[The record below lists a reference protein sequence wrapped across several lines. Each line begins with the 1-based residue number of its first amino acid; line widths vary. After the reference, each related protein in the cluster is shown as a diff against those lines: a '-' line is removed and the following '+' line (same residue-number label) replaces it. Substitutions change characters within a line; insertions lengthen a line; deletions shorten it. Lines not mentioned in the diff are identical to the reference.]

1 MDNASKALIMA
12 GGVLI
17 GLLIISALV
26 LMFSN
31 LSAYQTTNIE
41 STRDSQIVEFNNK
54 YESYNKKN
62 LRGSELYSLLNMVVD
77 YNRRQTTAGVQ
88 QDDGTGWADKGQS
101 VAFEPMKITFTIND
115 KTKFS
120 ADTSGNKLITEPSYT
135 IGGNENTFEKEIKQK
150 IDKLEDYYGKDSL
163 TNLSSNLTRIFIDSN
178 SSTEQ
183 AEAVNKFNSISK
195 KVKARKFDDIAKGS
209 TYRKDVYTY
218 YEYVQFKRA
227 RFNCTGTSYNKNT
240 GRIIELDFE
249 FTGKFN

>member
-31 LSAYQTTNIE
+31 LSAYQDTNIE

-54 YESYNKKN
+54 YESYNKQN

-77 YNRRQTTAGVQ
+77 YNRRQTTAGT
-88 QDDGTGWADKGQS
+88 DWADKGQS
-101 VAFEPMKITFTIND
+101 IAFEPMKITFKIND
-115 KTKFS
+115 ITKLA
-120 ADTSGNKLITEPSYT
+120 ADTSGNKLIKNSTYT
-135 IGGNENTFEKEIKQK
+135 IGGNENTFESEIKST
-150 IDKLEDYYGKDSL
+150 IDNLESTYGKDSL
-163 TNLSSNLTRIFIDSN
+163 TNLSTNLTRIFIDSN

-183 AEAVNKFNSISK
+183 AEAVNKFNSTSK
-195 KVKARKFDDIAKGS
+195 KVRATKFSDIAKDS
-209 TYRKDVYTY
+209 KIRNDVYKY

-227 RFNCTGTSYNKNT
+227 RFNCTKTDYNKNT

>member
-77 YNRRQTTAGVQ
+77 YNRRQTTAG
-88 QDDGTGWADKGQS
+88 TGWADKGQS

-115 KTKFS
+115 ITKFS
-120 ADTSGNKLITEPSYT
+120 ADTSGNKLITERSYE
-135 IGGNENTFEKEIKQK
+135 INTFESEIKRK
-150 IDKLEDYYGKDSL
+150 IDGLENEYGKDSL

-195 KVKARKFDDIAKGS
+195 NRKATKFDDIAKGS
-209 TYRKDVYTY
+209 EIREDVYKY

>member
-77 YNRRQTTAGVQ
+77 YNRRQTTAG
-88 QDDGTGWADKGQS
+88 TGWADKGQS
-101 VAFEPMKITFTIND
+101 VAFEPMKISFNIND
-115 KTKFS
+115 ITKFS
-120 ADTSGNKLITEPSYT
+120 ADTSGNKLIKGT
-135 IGGNENTFEKEIKQK
+135 IDDLENR
-150 IDKLEDYYGKDSL
+150 YGKDSL

-195 KVKARKFDDIAKGS
+195 NRKAIKFDDIAKGS
-209 TYRKDVYTY
+209 EIREDVYEY

-240 GRIIELDFE
+240 GRIIELKFE

>member
-31 LSAYQTTNIE
+31 LSAYQDTNIE

-54 YESYNKKN
+54 YESYNKQN

-77 YNRRQTTAGVQ
+77 YNRRQTTAG
-88 QDDGTGWADKGQS
+88 TGWADKGQS
-101 VAFEPMKITFTIND
+101 IAFDPMEITFTVND
-115 KTKFS
+115 IKKLA
-120 ADTSGNKLITEPSYT
+120 ADTSGNKLITKSTYT
-135 IGGNENTFEKEIKQK
+135 INGNTNEFENEVKDEIDRIENK
-150 IDKLEDYYGKDSL
+150 YGKDSL
-163 TNLSSNLTRIFIDSN
+163 TNLSTNLTRIFIDSSN
-178 SSTEQ
+178 TTEQ
-183 AEAVNKFNSISK
+183 TDAVNKFNSVSK
-195 KVKARKFDDIAKGS
+195 KVRAGKFSDIAKDS
-209 TYRKDVYTY
+209 VIREDVYKY

-227 RFNCTGTSYNKNT
+227 RFNCTSTDYNQNT
-240 GRIIELDFE
+240 GRIKKMVFE

>member
-77 YNRRQTTAGVQ
+77 YNRRQTTAG
-88 QDDGTGWADKGQS
+88 TGWADKGQS
-101 VAFEPMKITFTIND
+101 VAFEPMKISFNIND
-115 KTKFS
+115 ITKFS
-120 ADTSGNKLITEPSYT
+120 ADTSGNKLIKRSNYE
-135 IGGNENTFEKEIKQK
+135 IGGNENTFENEIKGT
-150 IDKLEDYYGKDSL
+150 IDDLENRYGKDSL

-195 KVKARKFDDIAKGS
+195 NRKAIKFDDIAKGS
-209 TYRKDVYTY
+209 EIREDVYEY

-240 GRIIELDFE
+240 GRIIELKFE

>member
-31 LSAYQTTNIE
+31 LSAYQDTNIE

-54 YESYNKKN
+54 YESYNKQN

-77 YNRRQTTAGVQ
+77 YNRRQTTAGTQ
-88 QDDGTGWADKGQS
+88 SEDGKGWADKGQS
-101 VAFEPMKITFTIND
+101 IAFEPMKITFKIND
-115 KTKFS
+115 IKKLA
-120 ADTSGNKLITEPSYT
+120 ADTSGNKLITNSTYT
-135 IGGNENTFEKEIKQK
+135 IDGNKNIFESEIKET
-150 IDKLEDYYGKDSL
+150 IDNLESEYGKDSL
-163 TNLSSNLTRIFIDSN
+163 TNLSTNLTRIFIDSN

-183 AEAVNKFNSISK
+183 AEAVNKFNSTSK
-195 KVKARKFDDIAKGS
+195 KVRATKFSDIAKDS
-209 TYRKDVYTY
+209 KIRNDVYKY

-227 RFNCTGTSYNKNT
+227 RFNCTKTDYNKNT

>member
-77 YNRRQTTAGVQ
+77 YNRRQTTAG
-88 QDDGTGWADKGQS
+88 TGWADKGQS

-120 ADTSGNKLITEPSYT
+120 ADTSGNKLITEPSYE
-135 IGGNENTFEKEIKQK
+135 IGGNTNKFENEIKGK
-150 IDKLEDYYGKDSL
+150 IDGLENEYGKDSL

-209 TYRKDVYTY
+209 AIREDVYKY

>member
-12 GGVLI
+12 GGLLI
-17 GLLIISALV
+17 ALLIISALV

-62 LRGSELYSLLNMVVD
+62 LRGSELYSLLNKVID
-77 YNRRQTTAGVQ
+77 YNRRESTE
-88 QDDGTGWADKGQS
+88 GTGY
-101 VAFEPMKITFTIND
+101 E
-115 KTKFS
+115 
-120 ADTSGNKLITEPSYT
+120 
-135 IGGNENTFEKEIKQK
+135 IGGNANTFEKGIKQK
-150 IDKLEDYYGKDSL
+150 IDELENKYGKDSL

-195 KVKARKFDDIAKGS
+195 NKIKKFDEIAKGS
-209 TYRKDVYTY
+209 GIREDVYTY